1 MRRLLLLVSLALLIS
16 ATATNPERSLEKLS
30 NLTNSLATAVARLPQ
45 AVMRLPETI
54 ADTGQAPPPGALA
67 DVPEVEVIPSIPE
80 EVSEP
85 LPAVLPGLAPIVKPI
100 IPRTRAEICDTL
112 TGVAQSNDLPA
123 PFFIRL
129 LYQESEFRPGSVSSA
144 GAEGVAQFMPET
156 SARHGLDNP
165 YDPLQAIEA
174 SARFLREL
182 TQRFGNLGLAAA
194 AYNAGPKRITD
205 WLAKKNTLPQE
216 TQDYVKNITG
226 RPAELWLAAEH
237 GSPAIKLPRDAPCQE
252 AAGLLAWN
260 GPDQIPLPPTRERAK
275 VPPKS
280 GGATKFARRDKMK
293 VGARATDA
301 DAKTTSTREIG
312 AGGAPRK
319 DVSKQATKQAV
330 VPLASVET
338 TAKSSIKE
346 AK

>member
-1 MRRLLLLVSLALLIS
+1 MRRLLLLVCLALLIS
-16 ATATNPERSLEKLS
+16 ATATSPERSLEKLS

-54 ADTGQAPPPGALA
+54 ADTGQALPPGALA

-129 LYQESEFRPGSVSSA
+129 LYQESEFHPGSVSSA
-144 GAEGVAQFMPET
+144 GAEGIAQFMPET

-216 TQDYVKNITG
+216 TQDYVRNITG

-237 GSPAIKLPRDAPCQE
+237 GSPAIKLPREAPCQE

-260 GPDQIPLPPTRERAK
+260 GPDQIPLPPTRERIPLPPTRERAK
-275 VPPKS
+275 VPPTS
-280 GGATKFARRDKMK
+280 GDATKFATRDKMK
-293 VGARATDA
+293 VAPRPTDG
-301 DAKTTSTREIG
+301 DAKTTATSEIG
-312 AGGAPRK
+312 ARGGPRK
-319 DVSKQATKQAV
+319 DVSKQATK
-330 VPLASVET
+330 
-338 TAKSSIKE
+338 
-346 AK
+346 

>member
-1 MRRLLLLVSLALLIS
+1 MRRLLLLVCLALLIS
-16 ATATNPERSLEKLS
+16 ATATSPERSLEKLS
-30 NLTNSLATAVARLPQ
+30 NLANSLATAVARLPQ
-45 AVMRLPETI
+45 AVMRQP
-54 ADTGQAPPPGALA
+54 

-129 LYQESEFRPGSVSSA
+129 LYQESEFHPGSVSSA
-144 GAEGVAQFMPET
+144 GAEGIAQFMPET

-237 GSPAIKLPRDAPCQE
+237 GSPALKLPRDAPCQE

-275 VPPKS
+275 VPPTS
-280 GGATKFARRDKMK
+280 GGATKFATRDKMK
-293 VGARATDA
+293 VAPRPTDA
-301 DAKTTSTREIG
+301 DTKATATSEIG
-312 AGGAPRK
+312 ARGGPRK
-319 DVSKQATKQAV
+319 DVSKQATQ
-330 VPLASVET
+330 
-338 TAKSSIKE
+338 
-346 AK
+346 

>member
-1 MRRLLLLVSLALLIS
+1 MRRLLLLICLALLIS
-16 ATATNPERSLEKLS
+16 ATATSPERTLEKLS

-45 AVMRLPETI
+45 AVMRLPE
-54 ADTGQAPPPGALA
+54 QAPPPGALA

-129 LYQESEFRPGSVSSA
+129 LYQESEFHPGSVSPA

-275 VPPKS
+275 VPPTS
-280 GGATKFARRDKMK
+280 GGATKFATRDKMK
-293 VGARATDA
+293 VAPRPTDT
-301 DAKTTSTREIG
+301 DAKTTATSEIG
-312 AGGAPRK
+312 ARGGPRK
-319 DVSKQATKQAV
+319 DVSKEATK
-330 VPLASVET
+330 
-338 TAKSSIKE
+338 
-346 AK
+346 